1 MIKNFLIINCT
12 GKKNIIAL
20 NINNNFFLKKLQT
33 NIRSNETL
41 VNNIFEFLKQKK
53 AIIDNKFSILVNIGP
68 GSFSS
73 IRMSL
78 AAAKGIHISK
88 GAKIYGYK
96 DHHLPKF
103 DKKNIEFLVKK
114 KLIQN
119 KLIKPIYLS

>member
-12 GKKNIIAL
+12 GKKNVIAL

-53 AIIDNKFSILVNIGP
+53 AIIDKDFSIIVNVGP
-68 GSFSS
+68 GSFSGIRIS
-73 IRMSL
+73 I
-78 AAAKGIHISK
+78 AVAKGIKISK
-88 GAKIYGYK
+88 GSKLYGYK
-96 DHHLPKF
+96 DKDLADFKA
-103 DKKNIEFLVKK
+103 KNIKFLIKN

-119 KLIKPIYLS
+119 NLIKPVYLS

>member
-1 MIKNFLIINCT
+1 
-12 GKKNIIAL
+12 
-20 NINNNFFLKKLQT
+20 
-33 NIRSNETL
+33 
-41 VNNIFEFLKQKK
+41 
-53 AIIDNKFSILVNIGP
+53 
-68 GSFSS
+68 
-73 IRMSL
+73 MSL

-114 KLIQN
+114 LIQN